1 VAEVPPSTAK
11 TADPNCDGR
20 SLDPRIR
27 RTRQMLRD
35 AFFSLLQEKSFEDIS
50 IQDIA
55 ERSTV
60 NRATF
65 YDHYSDKPAL
75 VEDVIVERFDGLL
88 CQRQVCFDGTCVSAI
103 RPLILATCDFLG
115 QLNQGQCTKHE
126 RLFEPFVQTAIQ
138 KRLQQVLLE
147 GLKKN
152 ASKKGVDPHV
162 IAAAASW
169 AIYGAVVQWVHAENR
184 APAES
189 FADIALQ
196 LVGPMLHLPAGGR
209 HAPAARE
216 TGPARAKGRRGN

>member
-1 VAEVPPSTAK
+1 
-11 TADPNCDGR
+11 
-20 SLDPRIR
+20 
-27 RTRQMLRD
+27 MLRD
-35 AFFSLLQEKSFEDIS
+35 AFFSLLQEKSFEAIS

-55 ERSTV
+55 DRSTV

-152 ASKKGVDPHV
+152 ASKRSVDPLV
-162 IAAAASW
+162 TAAAASW
-169 AIYGAVVQWVHAENR
+169 AIYGAVTQWVHTESR
-184 APAES
+184 APAET
-189 FADIALQ
+189 FADVALQ
-196 LVGPMLHLPAGGR
+196 LVGPMLLLPAGGAHTAGAQESKR
-209 HAPAARE
+209 
-216 TGPARAKGRRGN
+216 ARAKAKRTN

>member
-1 VAEVPPSTAK
+1 VAPSTAK

-20 SLDPRIR
+20 ALDPRIR

-35 AFFSLLQEKSFEDIS
+35 AFFSLLQEKSFEAIS

-88 CQRQVCFDGTCVSAI
+88 CQRQVCFDGTCVFAI

-147 GLKKN
+147 GLKKSD
-152 ASKKGVDPHV
+152 SKHSVDPRV
-162 IAAAASW
+162 TAAAASW
-169 AIYGAVVQWVHAENR
+169 AIYGAVVQWVHTENR
-184 APAES
+184 ASAES
-189 FADIALQ
+189 FADVALQ

-209 HAPAARE
+209 PVPAAKESKRL
-216 TGPARAKGRRGN
+216 ARKPSTANS

>member
-1 VAEVPPSTAK
+1 
-11 TADPNCDGR
+11 
-20 SLDPRIR
+20 
-27 RTRQMLRD
+27 MLRD
-35 AFFSLLQEKSFEDIS
+35 ALFSLLQEKSFEAIS

-138 KRLQQVLLE
+138 KRLQQVLIV

-152 ASKKGVDPHV
+152 ASKKSVDPHV

-189 FADIALQ
+189 FADVALQ

-209 HAPAARE
+209 HVPAARE
-216 TGPARAKGRRGN
+216 SKPARAKAKHSK